1 MWSVEWSADSM
12 AWNWV
17 ELRAAMMAATM
28 VEYSVGPR
36 AEMKDGRSVE
46 QKAEQSVETMA
57 DPKAELRVDR

>member
-1 MWSVEWSADSM
+1 M

-36 AEMKDGRSVE
+36 AEMKDGRTVE